1 MTAVESVEQVVS
13 KVVYACEK
21 TARWRTRSLRNIV
34 EGGGART
41 SKYITLW
48 FGGRPAESK
57 RGRLMIY
64 HERFK
69 MTVWKERNVDVDVT
83 AGATAA

>member
-1 MTAVESVEQVVS
+1 
-13 KVVYACEK
+13 VYACEK
-21 TARWRTRSLRNIV
+21 AARWRTTTLRNIV

-64 HERFK
+64 H
-69 MTVWKERNVDVDVT
+69 
-83 AGATAA
+83 